1 MIHQQ
6 TQIENGFI
14 SFLKCINDKILNIN
28 IKTHVYI
35 SKGQGQAF
43 LIGNTQVMTY
53 SIVFFLHFYDYRNK
67 TDFAESGK
75 LFILSFARQI
85 KE

>member
-1 MIHQQ
+1 MNTSALIHQQ

-53 SIVFFLHFYDYRNK
+53 SIGFLHFLI
-67 TDFAESGK
+67 TGIK
-75 LFILSFARQI
+75 LTLLKVGNCSF
-85 KE
+85 